1 MKFPAAFGRRSTD
14 KLYGHIRFSRL
25 RRVRHDA
32 RNEETRDPNHS
43 SIFTVLIDFRY
54 ISVVFP
60 CGKCFKGDRSSE
72 NNGVDELRLGK
83 IQFLQHVCWPMGFQI
98 LINNHG
104 HCQMSTTS
112 VQCVVW
118 FGNAKRNEASNV
130 TCKRPWLAI
139 IITQFVFLPEH
150 SANHKFM
157 CCLIVKIKSRE
168 HKWHYRMYSIDS
180 KVGTVKVYTVTD
192 KYSNSGKLQINLEAK
207 CAVAVQVKD
216 VLSLMRTKQSGAGNE
231 DEQ

>member
-1 MKFPAAFGRRSTD
+1 MVILGSADFVGYVTTLEMK
-14 KLYGHIRFSRL
+14 KLVIPITLLFLLFWS
-25 RRVRHDA
+25 
-32 RNEETRDPNHS
+32 
-43 SIFTVLIDFRY
+43 
-54 ISVVFP
+54 ISVTYLLFFLAGNVSRVIEVP
-60 CGKCFKGDRSSE
+60 RITGLTNCVWGKSNSY
-72 NNGVDELRLGK
+72 N
-83 IQFLQHVCWPMGFQI
+83 
-98 LINNHG
+98 
-104 HCQMSTTS
+104 TS
-112 VQCVVW
+112 VGQWGFKSKSSSTIMVTVKW
-118 FGNAKRNEASNV
+118 VQRQYNVSYGFGNAKRNEASNV
-130 TCKRPWLAI
+130 ACKRPWLAI
-139 IITQFVFLPEH
+139 IFTQFVFLPEH